1 MYVVAIAADVVDV
14 AVVAVVEDVVA
25 VLVVAVLVVAVLVV
39 VDEIVVEIYGAY
51 SMADSSYENSY
62 FFAHL

>member
-25 VLVVAVLVVAVLVV
+25 VLVV

-51 SMADSSYENSY
+51 SMADSSFENSY

>member
-25 VLVVAVLVVAVLVV
+25 VLVV
-39 VDEIVVEIYGAY
+39 VDGIVDVIVVEIYGAY

>member
-25 VLVVAVLVVAVLVV
+25 VLVV
-39 VDEIVVEIYGAY
+39 VDEIVDVIVVEIYGAY

>member
-14 AVVAVVEDVVA
+14 AVVAVVED
-25 VLVVAVLVVAVLVV
+25 VVAVLVVAVLVV